1 MSTTPP
7 EQPQPQPQPTEPTEP
22 TSSAL
27 ATIDLRSIEET
38 PATTVARV
46 ILGAILLI
54 VFGALALGLLAAYIA
69 GGFIPAIA
77 DWVELLG
84 DGVLYAAIFAFVIA
98 AVGFEMMRRT
108 RKRRIAEAQEAQ
120 TVLADAQKLAASEAA
135 KPADPTG
142 AETHL

>member
-1 MSTTPP
+1 MTTTPP
-7 EQPQPQPQPTEPTEP
+7 EGTQSAEPTP
-22 TSSAL
+22 PAL
-27 ATIDLRSIEET
+27 ATLDLRGIEET

-46 ILGAILLI
+46 ILGAILTI
-54 VFGALALGLLAAYIA
+54 VFGALALGLLVAYVA
-69 GGFIPAIA
+69 GGFIPAIS

-98 AVGFEMMRRT
+98 GVGFELMRRT
-108 RKRRIAEAQEAQ
+108 RKRRIAEAVEARA
-120 TVLADAQKLAASEAA
+120 VLADAQRLAAAEAA